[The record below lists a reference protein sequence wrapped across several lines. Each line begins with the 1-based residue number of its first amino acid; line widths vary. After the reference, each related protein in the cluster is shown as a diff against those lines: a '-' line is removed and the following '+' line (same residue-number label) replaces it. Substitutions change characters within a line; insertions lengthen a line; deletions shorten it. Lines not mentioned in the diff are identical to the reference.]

1 LRVGDL
7 HLLNRYPMSTM
18 NDQTPTSI
26 LGLVTRGKPL
36 DFKPSPFQSIES
48 LAYSEPHPS
57 GIAAHVFEAHE
68 AAKAKS
74 YASGSATVQVS
85 VNMYTGALELIP
97 ESKTVLEALQ
107 ALGAEAKITIKW

>member
-1 LRVGDL
+1 
-7 HLLNRYPMSTM
+7 MSTM
-18 NDQTPTSI
+18 NDQPAVSI
-26 LGLVTRGKPL
+26 LDLVTRGKPL
-36 DFKPSPFQSIES
+36 DFKPSPFQGIEG

-74 YASGSATVQVS
+74 NLGGSATVQVS
-85 VNMYTGALELIP
+85 VNFHTGAIELIP
-97 ESKTVLEALQ
+97 ESKTVLEALK

>member
-1 LRVGDL
+1 M
-7 HLLNRYPMSTM
+7 PTM
-18 NDQTPTSI
+18 NGVSI
-26 LGLVTRGKPL
+26 KDITADWQRKPKA
-36 DFKPSPFQSIES
+36 DFSPFTKALPPPFPSITQ

-74 YASGSATVQVS
+74 NLSGSATVQVS
-85 VNMYTGALELIP
+85 VNFHTEAIELIP
-97 ESKTVLEALQ
+97 ESKTVLEALK

>member
-1 LRVGDL
+1 
-7 HLLNRYPMSTM
+7 M
-18 NDQTPTSI
+18 NDQTPVSI
-26 LGLVTRGKPL
+26 LDLVGRVPVRERKPI
-36 DFKPSPFQSIES
+36 DSPFTPKSSPPPFPSVTQ

>member
-1 LRVGDL
+1 MSNGVSIKDL
-7 HLLNRYPMSTM
+7 TADWQRKPKAEFSPLAE
-18 NDQTPTSI
+18 TP
-26 LGLVTRGKPL
+26 
-36 DFKPSPFQSIES
+36 PSPFSTIHQ

-74 YASGSATVQVS
+74 NLGGSATVQVS
-85 VNMYTGALELIP
+85 VNFHTGAIELIP
-97 ESKTVLEALQ
+97 ESKTVLEALK

>member
-1 LRVGDL
+1 MNGVSIKDL
-7 HLLNRYPMSTM
+7 TADWQRKPKPDFSPLA
-18 NDQTPTSI
+18 DTPT
-26 LGLVTRGKPL
+26 
-36 DFKPSPFQSIES
+36 PSPFPSITQ

-74 YASGSATVQVS
+74 NLGGSATVQVS
-85 VNMYTGALELIP
+85 VNFHTGAIELIP
-97 ESKTVLEALQ
+97 ESKTVLEALK